1 MLLHIFALDSAQH
14 QHGPKTPEAKEAVEK
29 SDAVLGRLFETI
41 ESAGLSN
48 STAFV
53 VASDHGF
60 LPVSRSLK
68 PNVVLREA
76 GLVKLDDKGK
86 VASWEAFFHTDGGS
100 AALRLPAGA
109 DPALVERIR
118 ALFAPR
124 ASAEGGLREIL
135 DAQAAAAFGGPEDVV
150 LVLNAREGF
159 SFSGALQGEWSSPS
173 TSKGTHGYAPNRDE
187 MHASLLLR
195 GPGLGQKGNLGTVRM
210 TAIAPTLARYLGLEL
225 APQADAPLPA
235 W

>member
-1 MLLHIFALDSAQH
+1 
-14 QHGPKTPEAKEAVEK
+14 
-29 SDAVLGRLFETI
+29 
-41 ESAGLSN
+41 
-48 STAFV
+48 
-53 VASDHGF
+53 
-60 LPVSRSLK
+60 
-68 PNVVLREA
+68 
-76 GLVKLDDKGK
+76 
-86 VASWEAFFHTDGGS
+86 
-100 AALRLPAGA
+100 LRLPAGA
-109 DPALVERIR
+109 DPALVERIHT
-118 ALFAPR
+118 LFAPR
-124 ASAEGGLREIL
+124 VSAEGGLREIL

-173 TSKGTHGYAPNRDE
+173 TTKGTHGYAPNRDE